1 MQLRRAFAAARV
13 APALCLLVCS
23 GAVAQQSPAT
33 WSYGLKTGDHLVYA
47 ESLERTAKGPEIESQ
62 VRYQFRNHVLV
73 LGENAGV
80 LSVGI
85 QRNRVSAELVA
96 YREKGK
102 DRLSKELPSF
112 QQRLAAR
119 SAQFT
124 EANEFSRS
132 GSALQPWE
140 AGREVPSRLVLAIH
154 EIETLPEKQPQAG
167 GTWPS
172 SNPLGLQFR
181 LAGTEDFNG
190 ESCARAEGSTA
201 ASSRIRLSYVYCPQ
215 LALLK
220 AVEFEGEYVV
230 PGNVVIREK
239 LRMEFQGRSAGEE
252 LGSWLDNPETQK
264 GALEALLRSAW
275 VTAPERALAVALQPP
290 KSDVQALALAVLL
303 RRHMRLSDDRLL
315 ARLSASSDPQVRRL
329 AGLLA
334 EDTPAA
340 LSAPAAYPAQPAGTS
355 LRYMEHPA
363 YQGFPYILHVPPEYR
378 GDRPFPLI
386 VHLTGGGGLAV
397 DGANAGEPAI
407 AASEFLVLYP
417 SAGGMWWENDVANRI
432 DALLKEV
439 LQKLNVDRERI
450 YMTGFSNGGTGA
462 MYYSLRWPDRFAATV
477 WLMGA
482 GTCMQEIM
490 PADLRKLKNVPV
502 LLVHGDDDPI
512 IPAACSQQTY
522 EALRAISPRVQPEL
536 HILRKRRHDITLGSD
551 DGLTLEFVRKH
562 RRCCATER
570 QP

>member
-1 MQLRRAFAAARV
+1 MQRRRDV
-13 APALCLLVCS
+13 VTWGLCVLACI
-23 GAVAQQSPAT
+23 GAGAQQAPST
-33 WSYGLKTGDHLVYA
+33 WSYGLKTGDHVVYA
-47 ESLERTAKGPEIESQ
+47 ESLERTAKGPDSESQ

-102 DRLSKELPSF
+102 DRLSKELPGF

-119 SAQFT
+119 GTQFA
-124 EANEFSRS
+124 EANEFSRL
-132 GSALQPWE
+132 GNALQPWQAVRE
-140 AGREVPSRLVLAIH
+140 APSRVLLGVH
-154 EIETLPEKQPQAG
+154 EIETLPGKQPQPG
-167 GTWPS
+167 ETWPS
-172 SNPLGLQFR
+172 SNPLGFQFR
-181 LAGTEDFNG
+181 LAGTEEFNG
-190 ESCARAEGSTA
+190 EACARAEGSTA
-201 ASSRIRLSYVYCPQ
+201 ASSRIRLAYVYCPQ
-215 LALLK
+215 AGLLK
-220 AVEFEGEYVV
+220 RVEFEGEYVV
-230 PGNVVIREK
+230 PGDVVIHEK
-239 LRMEFQGRSAGEE
+239 LRMEFQERSAGEQ
-252 LGSWLDNPETQK
+252 LGSWLDNPETQR
-264 GALEALLRSAW
+264 GTLEALLRSAW
-275 VTAPERALAVALQPP
+275 VTAPEQALSSPLRSP

-303 RRHMRLSDDRLL
+303 RRHMPLSDNTPR
-315 ARLSASSDPQVRRL
+315 ARLDASSDPQVRRL
-329 AGLLA
+329 AALLT
-334 EDTPAA
+334 EDAPTTRSTTPA
-340 LSAPAAYPAQPAGTS
+340 YPLQPPGTS
-355 LRYMEHPA
+355 LRYMGQPA
-363 YQGFPYILHVPPEYR
+363 EEGFPYILHVPPEYR

-386 VHLTGGGGLAV
+386 IHLTGGGGLAV
-397 DGANAGEPAI
+397 DGANAGEAAI

-417 SAGGMWWENDVANRI
+417 SAGGMWWEGGVANRV
-432 DALLKEV
+432 DALLKEI

-490 PADLRKLKNVPV
+490 PADLRKLKNMPV

-512 IPAACSQQTY
+512 IPASCSQQTY
-522 EALRAISPRVQPEL
+522 QALRAISPRVQPEL
-536 HILRKRRHDITLGSD
+536 HILRKRKHDITLGSD

-562 RRCCATER
+562 KRCCATEK